1 MIGEK
6 NLSKDAKIGIGERF
20 AYGLGGAFGTG
31 AINIFIASFLLIFYA
46 EIMGVNPLLASSVI
60 GISKFLDG
68 LSDLVA
74 GRIIDNTHSKLGKTR
89 IWILRMIPITIVS
102 LYAIYLMPTG
112 MSKIAQGIYMF
123 ITYNLASTV
132 CYTMTYV
139 AYMALNG
146 LMTTDQASRGGNA
159 GIQMIGNV
167 LVGLIGNA
175 TIITLL
181 TSFSSNDAQSAYG
194 DRKGWLITL
203 SIYMVIY
210 AISELVVVFFTRE
223 RVIENAKSAQINNES
238 KKTEDNNVPFMK
250 TIKALVTNKYWII
263 DIIVC
268 FVINFLMGLE
278 TSISSLVCTYI
289 LGDVSFYQVSAT
301 FNAVAM
307 LVGMLI
313 GITLMGK
320 FSKRILVITGL
331 SIRML
336 GNVVIIVKLV
346 KFTVVFG
353 GAMTGFGYGIA
364 GAAFASIIQ
373 DVLTYGEWKNGFSMI
388 GMGNAANSF
397 CNKVGNSVGT
407 ILMGAIM
414 SATGYVAG
422 QTVQPE
428 SAIWGFKAIYMYIPF
443 IFALVA
449 IAAMAFYNLDKI
461 YPGIVED
468 LKAGKYYS
476 DTEKA

>member
-1 MIGEK
+1 
-6 NLSKDAKIGIGERF
+6 
-20 AYGLGGAFGTG
+20 
-31 AINIFIASFLLIFYA
+31 
-46 EIMGVNPLLASSVI
+46 
-60 GISKFLDG
+60 
-68 LSDLVA
+68 
-74 GRIIDNTHSKLGKTR
+74 
-89 IWILRMIPITIVS
+89 
-102 LYAIYLMPTG
+102 
-112 MSKIAQGIYMF
+112 
-123 ITYNLASTV
+123 
-132 CYTMTYV
+132 
-139 AYMALNG
+139 
-146 LMTTDQASRGGNA
+146 
-159 GIQMIGNV
+159 
-167 LVGLIGNA
+167 
-175 TIITLL
+175 
-181 TSFSSNDAQSAYG
+181 
-194 DRKGWLITL
+194 
-203 SIYMVIY
+203 
-210 AISELVVVFFTRE
+210 
-223 RVIENAKSAQINNES
+223 
-238 KKTEDNNVPFMK
+238 
-250 TIKALVTNKYWII
+250 
-263 DIIVC
+263 
-268 FVINFLMGLE
+268 
-278 TSISSLVCTYI
+278 
-289 LGDVSFYQVSAT
+289 
-301 FNAVAM
+301 M